1 MHGGAIASAH
11 WSWPYMAL
19 RTSVFDEVFTYG
31 IEAVWQT
38 YFAHL
43 GMTMAASVG
52 EAVQPKLRVDVSGL
66 WGSSG

>member
-1 MHGGAIASAH
+1 
-11 WSWPYMAL
+11 MAL

-43 GMTMAASVG
+43 GMTTATMAASVG